1 MFPGNLDMSLTFGVT
16 HVHRVDN
23 HIKNGGITTI
33 LDFEITF
40 SCTITDSIPATTLVF
55 AVAFI

>member
-1 MFPGNLDMSLTFGVT
+1 MSLTFGVI